1 MLIIVLQVLVQI
13 VQLQEN
19 SQGSTLTVD
28 SSGGGDFQ
36 SIKRRTSIDAL
47 NDLDNSLVSKSWCI
61 SVCSNDYCL
70 LVGQD
75 SGIID
80 PSPLQSADSSHPLEQ
95 VMLK

>member
-28 SSGGGDFQ
+28 SSSGGDLQ

-47 NDLDNSLVSKSWCI
+47 NDLDNSLVSKPWCI
-61 SVCSNDYCL
+61 SV
-70 LVGQD
+70 
-75 SGIID
+75 
-80 PSPLQSADSSHPLEQ
+80 
-95 VMLK
+95 